1 MKISINNKLIEKIIR
16 IIKLRKNQNDICKSN
31 NNDANNIREG
41 KLNINDESL
50 DKIYKLNRKEN
61 KKIPTEKEKIINL
74 KKEKENGKIIDD
86 IEFKKKRTRSG
97 AIIECNVENVND
109 IIVYRRNGAKLK
121 SETIPKKS
129 KKRSKLSDEK
139 NKLENKYAS
148 KNVIKKLTKRK
159 YITLLVGM
167 IFLSF
172 ISIKLAISSYDK
184 YNLEEYTL
192 YGKINASSI
201 ASENAGNISTKS
213 NNENSLKEEIVSVS
227 SSLEQKDTNVSTISN
242 SNNKAKIISK
252 SKNKSESESVNF
264 SKPVDGKIQKMFSS
278 DKVIYSKTL
287 QMWKTHDGID
297 ISANVGKVIKSVEK
311 GVVSKVYSDSFYGTT
326 IIIEHLQGYKSCY
339 SNLDEEV
346 LVKENQVV
354 LKGQKIGKIGSSA
367 IGEIKDDSHLHFC
380 LVKGEEIIDPT
391 YIFK

>member
-16 IIKLRKNQNDICKSN
+16 IIKLRKNQNDICKS
-31 NNDANNIREG
+31 NDANNIREG

-121 SETIPKKS
+121 SETIQKKS

-139 NKLENKYAS
+139 NKLENKYTS

-201 ASENAGNISTKS
+201 SSENADNISTKS

>member
-16 IIKLRKNQNDICKSN
+16 IIKLRKNQNDICKSKS
-31 NNDANNIREG
+31 NDANNIREG

-50 DKIYKLNRKEN
+50 DKIYKLNRKEI

-121 SETIPKKS
+121 SETIQKKS

-139 NKLENKYAS
+139 NKLENKYTS

-201 ASENAGNISTKS
+201 SSENADNISTKS

-252 SKNKSESESVNF
+252 SKNKNESESVNF

>member
-16 IIKLRKNQNDICKSN
+16 IIKLRKNQNDICKSKS
-31 NNDANNIREG
+31 NDANNIREG

-121 SETIPKKS
+121 SETIQKKS

-139 NKLENKYAS
+139 NKLENKYTS

-201 ASENAGNISTKS
+201 SSENADNISTKS

-252 SKNKSESESVNF
+252 SKNKNESESVNF

-354 LKGQKIGKIGSSA
+354 LK
-367 IGEIKDDSHLHFC
+367 
-380 LVKGEEIIDPT
+380 
-391 YIFK
+391 

>member
-41 KLNINDESL
+41 KLNINEESL

-97 AIIECNVENVND
+97 AIIKCNVENVND

-129 KKRSKLSDEK
+129 KKRSKLNDEK
-139 NKLENKYAS
+139 NKLGDKYAS

-201 ASENAGNISTKS
+201 ASENTDNISTKS

-227 SSLEQKDTNVSTISN
+227 SSLEQKDTNVSTIRN

>member
-16 IIKLRKNQNDICKSN
+16 IIKLRKNQNDISKSN

-121 SETIPKKS
+121 SETIQKKS

-139 NKLENKYAS
+139 NKLENKYTS

-201 ASENAGNISTKS
+201 SSENADNISTKS

>member
-16 IIKLRKNQNDICKSN
+16 IIKLRKNRNDICKSN
-31 NNDANNIREG
+31 NNDANNIRED

-61 KKIPTEKEKIINL
+61 KKKSTEKEKIINF
-74 KKEKENGKIIDD
+74 KKDKESGKIIDD
-86 IEFKKKRTRSG
+86 IEFKKKRMRSG

-121 SETIPKKS
+121 SETIPKES

-139 NKLENKYAS
+139 NKLENKYTS
-148 KNVIKKLTKRK
+148 KNVIKKLTIRK

-201 ASENAGNISTKS
+201 ASENADNISTKS

-242 SNNKAKIISK
+242 SNNKTKIISK
-252 SKNKSESESVNF
+252 SKNKNESESVKF

-311 GVVSKVYSDSFYGTT
+311 GVVLKVYSDSFYGTT